1 MELSLNTYITL
12 WILFAVVITMTDDSV
27 GERQIIYWCI
37 ISVLSIIWIE
47 SSLGGMNLS
56 MSGIFVS
63 SNGLLNLR
71 SYLP

>member
-12 WILFAVVITMTDDSV
+12 WILFAVVITMIDVSV
-27 GERQIIYWCI
+27 SKRQIIYWGI

-47 SSLGGMNLS
+47 SSLSGMNLS
-56 MSGIFVS
+56 MSGMFVS
-63 SNGLLNLR
+63 GNGLLNLR